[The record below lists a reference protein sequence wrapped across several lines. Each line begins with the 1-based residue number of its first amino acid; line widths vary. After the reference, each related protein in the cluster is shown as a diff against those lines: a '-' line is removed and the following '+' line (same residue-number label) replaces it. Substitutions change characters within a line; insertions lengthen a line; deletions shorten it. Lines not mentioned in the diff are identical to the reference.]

1 MYVRFVVHELDEDSG
16 RKKGVIQ
23 VLVELADNKTLDMDE
38 YAAFEDTYEWLVENL
53 KEPYQFSRSKKY
65 HAKNVALSWFKDSAV
80 EHIAKMRS
88 LIAIL
93 DTHGLQVEMLRTS
106 RPGYIIYEDE
116 FQVVAEPFA
125 ETGA

>member
-23 VLVELADNKTLDMDE
+23 ALVELADNKTLDMHE
-38 YAAFEDTYEWLVENL
+38 NAAFEDTYGWLVENL

>member
-1 MYVRFVVHELDEDSG
+1 MHE
-16 RKKGVIQ
+16 
-23 VLVELADNKTLDMDE
+23 N
-38 YAAFEDTYEWLVENL
+38 AAFEDTYEWLVENL

-80 EHIAKMRS
+80 QHIAKMRS